1 MRLLKPLSNLLFAVT
16 LLCAALALSVQGWEP
31 WALAALLAGVAGAFV
46 RWVGPFVLGDVYKG
60 ALVLALLSAA
70 APAWAAEGGGTVL
83 DLSPYMA
90 ELVAA
95 IGAVLVAIAGAALRA
110 FHRFLERRW
119 GLELDAETRAYLQDA
134 LDRAVDYGVARA
146 AAAAA
151 AAAPSVDL
159 RHEAVRHAAEY
170 ALDRVPDALARFGIT
185 PAALTRMVEARIE
198 ARNPSAVDLA
208 PQPVPAG
215 T

>member
-1 MRLLKPLSNLLFAVT
+1 MKFLKPLSLAAFA
-16 LLCAALALSVQGWEP
+16 LGLGFALIALASDGWEG
-31 WALAALLAGVAGAFV
+31 WALGALLAGVAGVLV

-60 ALVLALLSAA
+60 ALALALLSAA

-119 GLELDAETRAYLQDA
+119 GLELDTETRAYLQDA
-134 LDRAVDYGVARA
+134 LERAVDYGVAKASA
-146 AAAAA
+146 AVAD
-151 AAAPSVDL
+151 AAPSVDL
-159 RHEAVRHAAEY
+159 RREAVRHAAEY